1 MATMVAMFT
10 IKLCSSMFIK
20 LYENQSKSI
29 IILFTH
35 VNIQHNKCVY
45 LVNLGKLV
53 SSLYFSIFCMQTFLI
68 LSIPIFSLVNG
79 FT

>member
-1 MATMVAMFT
+1 MVAFFT

-29 IILFTH
+29 IILFTQMY
-35 VNIQHNKCVY
+35 IQHNKCVY

-53 SSLYFSIFCMQTFLI
+53 ASLYFSIFSKQTFLI
-68 LSIPIFSLVNG
+68 CVMEIFSVEKG

>member
-29 IILFTH
+29 IILFTQMY
-35 VNIQHNKCVY
+35 IQHNKCVY

-53 SSLYFSIFCMQTFLI
+53 SSLYFSIFSKQTFFI
-68 LSIPIFSLVNG
+68 CVMEMFSVEKG